1 MYLNF
6 PISILK
12 TCWSEDVTRCMDDI
26 IDYAIY
32 RSWAESGQTF
42 TSESYK
48 EFASK
53 HFEIILGDNPQRD
66 FNNGK
71 SLYENT
77 PQNTPFAG
85 IDKKVMFDYYKNPK
99 TKFEVLCLAAEL
111 ALHSIIGNKSF
122 AKTNY
127 ELMAAR
133 MAGHNKP
140 DIDIKYPTLI
150 EYYMFKD
157 YWRQKIIDEL
167 KWKWHLSYYSARG
180 IRGFYVSFKLDKET
194 LARTAEQKRRS
205 HIMKELKKEEAE
217 IRRRVLDDLNKGH
230 YLNKRA
236 DTGDLNKDDFPFDFP
251 F

>member
-12 TCWSEDVTRCMDDI
+12 TCWSEDVTRCMVDI
-26 IDYAIY
+26 MHYAIY

-42 TSESYK
+42 TNDSYK

-53 HFEIILGDNPQRD
+53 HFGIRLGNPQRG

-85 IDKKVMFDYYKNPK
+85 IDIDVMFDYYENTK
-99 TKFEVLCLAAEL
+99 TEFDVLCLTAEL

-157 YWRQKIIDEL
+157 YWRKMIIDEL
-167 KWKWHLSYYSARG
+167 MVRWNLSYYSARG

-205 HIMKELKKEEAE
+205 HIMKELKKEMAE

-236 DTGDLNKDDFPFDFP
+236 DTGDLNKEDLPF
-251 F
+251 

>member
-12 TCWSEDVTRCMDDI
+12 TCWSEDVTRCMGDI

-53 HFEIILGDNPQRD
+53 HFGITLGNPQRV

-85 IDKKVMFDYYKNPK
+85 IDRDVMFDYYKTPK
-99 TKFEVLCLAAEL
+99 REFEVLCLAAEL

-157 YWRQKIIDEL
+157 YWRQKIIAEL
-167 KWKWHLSYYSARG
+167 MFRWNLSYYSARG
-180 IRGFYVSFKLDKET
+180 IRGFYVSFKLDYET
-194 LARTAEQKRRS
+194 LVRTAELKRRS
-205 HIMKELKKEEAE
+205 RKMKELKKTMDET
-217 IRRRVLDDLNKGH
+217 RRRVLDDLNKGH
-230 YLNKRA
+230 YLNERA
-236 DTGDLNKDDFPFDFP
+236 DTGDLNKDDFPF
-251 F
+251 